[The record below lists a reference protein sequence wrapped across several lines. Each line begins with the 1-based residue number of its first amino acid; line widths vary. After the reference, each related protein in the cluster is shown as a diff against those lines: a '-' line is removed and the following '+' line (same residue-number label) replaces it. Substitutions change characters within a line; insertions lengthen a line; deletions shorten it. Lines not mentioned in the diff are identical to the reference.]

1 MTEDTEIS
9 VTLDLDRFQADYL
22 KVLTPEKIYTVLDW
36 VSQKTNTTYPITMY
50 LTGGRSCPLK
60 MMIAA
65 ECRMYSNVEAFYFAA
80 AGGGMIRI
88 F

>member
-1 MTEDTEIS
+1 MTDDIEAT

-22 KVLTPEKIYTVLDW
+22 KVLTPEKIDTVLDW
-36 VSQKTNTTYPITMY
+36 VSHKTTTTYPITVY

>member
-1 MTEDTEIS
+1 MTDDIEAT
-9 VTLDLDRFQADYL
+9 VTLDLDKFKYDDF
-22 KVLTPEKIYTVLDW
+22 KVLTPDKIDKVLNW
-36 VSQKTNTTYPITMY
+36 ASQKTNTTYPITVY
-50 LTGGRSCPLK
+50 LTGGKSCPLK

-80 AGGGMIRI
+80 AGGGIIRI

>member
-1 MTEDTEIS
+1 MTDDIEAT

-22 KVLTPEKIYTVLDW
+22 KVLTPEKIDTVLDW

-65 ECRMYSNVEAFYFAA
+65 ECRMFSNVEAFYFAA

>member
-9 VTLDLDRFQADYL
+9 VTLDLDKFKYDDF
-22 KVLTPEKIYTVLDW
+22 KVLTPDKIDMVLNW
-36 VSQKTNTTYPITMY
+36 VSHKTITTYPITVY